1 MTVEEGRKE
10 GRKADEIMMLIGSGE
25 LVLPVLQWDN
35 QVFGEGEKHLCN
47 ILSILQTEI
56 YVEA

>member
-1 MTVEEGRKE
+1 VTVEEGRQ
-10 GRKADEIMMLIGSGE
+10 ADEIMMLIGSGE

-35 QVFGEGEKHLCN
+35 QIFGDGEKHPCN

>member
-1 MTVEEGRKE
+1 VTVEE

-25 LVLPVLQWDN
+25 PVLPVLQWDS
-35 QVFGEGEKHLCN
+35 QIFGDGEQHPCN

>member
-1 MTVEEGRKE
+1 MTVEE

-35 QVFGEGEKHLCN
+35 QIFGDGEKHPCN
-47 ILSILQTEI
+47 MVSILQTEI

>member
-1 MTVEEGRKE
+1 VTVEE

-35 QVFGEGEKHLCN
+35 QVW
-47 ILSILQTEI
+47 
-56 YVEA
+56 